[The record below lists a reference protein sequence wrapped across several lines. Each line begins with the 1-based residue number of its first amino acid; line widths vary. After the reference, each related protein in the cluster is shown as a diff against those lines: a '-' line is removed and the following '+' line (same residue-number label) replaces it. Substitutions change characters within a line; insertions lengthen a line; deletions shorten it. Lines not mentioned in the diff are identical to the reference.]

1 MRITHL
7 WRYPVKSLAGESLT
21 HAHVDRGGVPFD
33 RRYIIIDGD
42 AKRRGKALTARLV
55 ADLLAYRATV
65 EGQAVRVRAPD
76 GRVFAM
82 DDAFSSHLESAL
94 SRPIS
99 IETAV
104 VAGQPFHD
112 AHDILVLNDAS
123 VRALEQEWGSKVN
136 PLRFRPNIMLGGDDL
151 TPYVENEWVG
161 RHFKVG
167 EAIFEGAALDERCV
181 LTTIDPD
188 TLARDPSFLRLI
200 VERHDQCFGLYCRV
214 ERAGKIAVGDEWQ
227 LQ

>member
-21 HAHVDRGGVPFD
+21 NTRVDRGGVPFD
-33 RRYIIIDGD
+33 RHYIIIDGD
-42 AKRRGKALTARLV
+42 SRRRGKALTARLV
-55 ADLLAYRATV
+55 ADLLAYRATAAG
-65 EGQAVRVRAPD
+65 EAVRVQAPD
-76 GRVFAM
+76 GRVFAI
-82 DDAFSSHLESAL
+82 DEAFSSHLQSAL

-99 IETAV
+99 IETAG
-104 VAGQPFHD
+104 ASGEPFHD

-123 VRALEQEWGSKVN
+123 VRALEQEWGHPLN
-136 PLRFRPNIMLGGDDL
+136 PLRFRPNIMLAGDDL
-151 TPYVENEWVG
+151 APYVENQWVG
-161 RHFKVG
+161 HRFKVG

-214 ERAGKIAVGDEWQ
+214 QKAGKIAIGDEWQ
-227 LQ
+227 PL